1 MEYLGKTAYRWL
13 GRMSP
18 LQQFMFALAVA
29 GHALPNFAMY
39 AENAG
44 RGKLAVRLRGIA
56 EAMWDDLGG
65 KTDDFADEAE
75 KSLAA
80 LRKDNDRTHELTL
93 KLGASLTEIREGLS
107 DTAARLAEAEKDL
120 QDIADRL
127 NEVESQ
133 DPDAKMYS
141 RAVKMAQHGAPL
153 AEIIDECEI
162 KEAEAQL
169 IYKMYAPKGR
179 Q

>member
-56 EAMWDDLGG
+56 EVSVVGQREAPFQMIHLQRLAVRPAGCPGG
-65 KTDDFADEAE
+65 GIAYMPDSHA
-75 KSLAA
+75 SLRHR
-80 LRKDNDRTHELTL
+80 RKDLRSEHF
-93 KLGASLTEIREGLS
+93 AHQAEILFCREKAAVVHN
-107 DTAARLAEAEKDL
+107 DTAALLAAVL
-120 QDIADRL
+120 QGI
-127 NEVESQ
+127 ES
-133 DPDAKMYS
+133 M
-141 RAVKMAQHGAPL
+141 
-153 AEIIDECEI
+153 
-162 KEAEAQL
+162 
-169 IYKMYAPKGR
+169 IYNAG
-179 Q
+179 